1 MRPMDI
7 SFDEMQRQVRLLP
20 PMQKAIIAKML
31 VEELDPE
38 MDENAEELWLA
49 ESRRRLEAYRN
60 GEIEALLGD
69 EVMTRLFARRR

>member
-1 MRPMDI
+1 MDI